1 MLESQR
7 ELITVV
13 NKSKRTNHIFS
24 GVLAGISMISNIVL
38 CWPHLM
44 SNAKQSIVFT
54 ITTMVYFSIVAI
66 LLMMSLINLMLTF
79 RRDLPGELT
88 SELRKIIVFL
98 IYYSV
103 AFAIRAIA
111 IFLVYY
117 YVWPQ
122 FNRFFEDDSYNPYVI
137 ALWSIQFL
145 VYSTIP
151 ILYLAVIHFINWNSL
166 KNTEE
171 NDLVKIINESN
182 NGHVTHGR
190 RTHRVSLV
198 SFYSTAKSYSKPLT
212 EQAGEEEVNLTESR
226 EFNLSTHPASQSGLN
241 SPKSAS
247 TLKS

>member
-24 GVLAGISMISNIVL
+24 GVLAGISMVSNIVL

-166 KNTEE
+166 
-171 NDLVKIINESN
+171 
-182 NGHVTHGR
+182 
-190 RTHRVSLV
+190 
-198 SFYSTAKSYSKPLT
+198 
-212 EQAGEEEVNLTESR
+212 
-226 EFNLSTHPASQSGLN
+226 
-241 SPKSAS
+241 
-247 TLKS
+247 